1 MSRSPFSGSRVEPL
15 SGPAM
20 VASLF
25 RRMFLAL
32 FLASLLPLLALSTPA
47 VASASSASGPVKPC
61 NGSVELCPRTLDQ
74 VVLPGSHNS
83 MSAEELGWNLPN
95 HDIAIPAQLRRGAR
109 AMLID
114 TYYAEADPTVPF
126 PFKFRT
132 LSRAQGS
139 SAKATM
145 YLCHS
150 TCGFGASELIPELRK
165 IRDFLIRHPREVM
178 VFVNQDNV
186 TPADF
191 ARAVEESGLIDL
203 TYRGP
208 TDEWPTLQGMIDSNQ
223 RVVFLAEAQAAGV
236 DWYHRAYD
244 GPMQETDYSF
254 PFAPSKWLNDPPG
267 SPEFPGVDKLTEPD
281 LLPASCLPR
290 RGGMTGGL
298 FLMNHWVS
306 GSSVSPIEPD
316 PAMAAIVNI
325 REALVNRARACETLR
340 GKLPTIL
347 AVDFFGIGDTVGAA
361 RDLNGVAAKPFVELA
376 RPKNVTVRAGR
387 TGVFRLTMSNI
398 GSAAASGV
406 RVCAN
411 APARLAR
418 VRTCVTAPR
427 APINGRSTAV
437 LRVKTKPRARGRG
450 IVRFTASVDRK
461 ALRTA
466 AALTVKPVKKRR

>member
-1 MSRSPFSGSRVEPL
+1 
-15 SGPAM
+15 
-20 VASLF
+20 
-25 RRMFLAL
+25 
-32 FLASLLPLLALSTPA
+32 
-47 VASASSASGPVKPC
+47 
-61 NGSVELCPRTLDQ
+61 
-74 VVLPGSHNS
+74 

-114 TYYAEADPTVPF
+114 TYYAEADSTVPF

-132 LSRAQGS
+132 LTRAQGS
-139 SAKATM
+139 SANATM

-165 IRDFLIRHPREVM
+165 IHDFLTRHPREVM

-203 TYRGP
+203 TYTGP
-208 TDEWPTLQGMIDSNQ
+208 TDEWPTLWEMIDSNQ

-244 GPMQETDYSF
+244 GAMQETHYSF
-254 PFAPSKWLNDPPG
+254 TFAPSQFRNTDNLPYGDPYSG
-267 SPEFPGVDKLTEPD
+267 DRKLTDPD
-281 LLPASCLPR
+281 LLEASCVAF
-290 RGGMTGGL
+290 RGGTTGGL

-306 GSSVSPIEPD
+306 GSSVSSIEPD
-316 PAMAAIVNI
+316 PAMAAIVNT
-325 REALVNRARACETLR
+325 REALVSRARACETLR
-340 GKLPTIL
+340 GKRPTIL
-347 AVDFFGIGDTVGAA
+347 AVDFFGIGNTVGAA
-361 RDLNGVAAKPFVELA
+361 RDLNGVVAKPFIELA
-376 RPKNVTVRAGR
+376 KPKNVAVRAGR

-398 GSAAASGV
+398 GTAAASGV

-411 APARLAR
+411 VPARLAR
-418 VRTCVTAPR
+418 TRTCVKAPR
-427 APINGRSTAV
+427 APANGRSTAV

-450 IVRFTASVDRK
+450 VVRFTASVDGK
-461 ALRTA
+461 ALRTT
-466 AALTVKPVKKRR
+466 AALTVKPVRKRR